1 MKRND
6 RSFLAVSGIILF
18 FSFFI
23 VPLHILG
30 EDQAQT
36 SQSDPAKPS
45 LASIDELLSKKT
57 VENCEKAVK
66 ECELLLKDNPDNY
79 EILYRLANSYIG
91 IIDIKT
97 SALIE
102 EKDEF
107 KPLLKELGQIA
118 NDYAEKAYKLNPKN
132 KNVVA
137 ANLVSYGYYSASF
150 GIVKAIFKGAAG
162 HYKDLCNQLIE
173 IDNTHLGALGYRLLG
188 KLYHVAPWPV
198 GSKKKA
204 MHFFQKAVETDN
216 SVLYTHYYIGVL
228 QFEKREYDLAEKEFA
243 IVKESP
249 PHASEKHYIDAYKQK
264 AHHYLMSISR
274 IKKRK

>member
-1 MKRND
+1 MKRNG
-6 RSFLAVSGIILF
+6 RRFLMVAGIILF
-18 FSFFI
+18 FSFFV
-23 VPLHILG
+23 VPVHVHG

-36 SQSDPAKPS
+36 SQSEPAKPS
-45 LASIDELLSKKT
+45 LASIDELLSEKT

-66 ECELLLKDNPDNY
+66 ECELLLNDDPNNH
-79 EILYRLANSYIG
+79 EILYRMANAYIG
-91 IIDIKT
+91 IMDIKT

-107 KPLLKELGQIA
+107 KPMLKKLGQIA
-118 NDYAEKAYKLNPKN
+118 NDYAEKAYKLNPRN

-173 IDNTHLGALGYRLLG
+173 IDDTHLGALGYRLLG

-204 MHFFQKAVETDN
+204 LHFFQKAVETDN
-216 SVLYTHYYIGVL
+216 SVLYSHYYIGVIH
-228 QFEKREYDLAEKEFA
+228 FEKRNYDLAEKEFNFVRDNPA
-243 IVKESP
+243 N
-249 PHASEKHYIDAYKQK
+249 ACEKHYTDAYKEK
-264 AHHYLMSISR
+264 ARRYLMSLAR
-274 IKKRK
+274 IKGKK

>member
-1 MKRND
+1 MKRNG
-6 RSFLAVSGIILF
+6 RRFLLVAGIILF
-18 FSFFI
+18 FSFFV
-23 VPLHILG
+23 VPVHIHG
-30 EDQAQT
+30 EDQAQP
-36 SQSDPAKPS
+36 SQSEPAKPS
-45 LASIDELLSKKT
+45 LASIDELLSEKT

-66 ECELLLKDNPDNY
+66 ECELLLKDDPNNY
-79 EILYRLANSYIG
+79 EILYRLANAHIG

-107 KPLLKELGQIA
+107 KPMLKKLGKIA

-162 HYKDLCNQLIE
+162 HYKDLCYQLIE
-173 IDNTHLGALGYRLLG
+173 IDDKHLGALGYRLLG
-188 KLYHVAPWPV
+188 KLYYVAPWPV

-204 MHFFQKAVETDN
+204 LHFFQKAVETDN
-216 SVLYTHYYIGVL
+216 TVLYSHYYIGVIH
-228 QFEKREYDLAEKEFA
+228 FEKRKYDLAEKEFT
-243 IVKESP
+243 IVKENP
-249 PHASEKHYIDAYKQK
+249 PHACEKHYIDGYKEK
-264 AHHYLMSISR
+264 ARHYLMSLSR
-274 IKKRK
+274 IKRKK